1 VSSQSELVV
10 HGSGMMASAIRSA
23 KGIRGAVFAAGVS
36 NSLETNE
43 ASYAREARTLREFI
57 DQHTAE
63 KIIYFSSYVAAAGE
77 SRYAR
82 HKRDQE
88 DLIAQYSRD
97 FLVLRLPQVVGQTAN
112 RTLISY
118 LVHAAR
124 TGAVITIQKR
134 ALRSL
139 VDVHDV
145 GRITS
150 LLTDKNVRREVIA
163 VGPPK
168 PMTILEI
175 VEKIESVLSVK
186 IHYKL
191 TDEGERQWEDLARLI
206 GLLDPCDPLFDESY
220 QNSVLEKY
228 VPSLFAGTASRG

>member
-1 VSSQSELVV
+1 MNLQSELAVY
-10 HGSGMMASAIRSA
+10 GSGMMASAIRSA
-23 KGIRGAVFAAGVS
+23 EGIRGAVFAAGVS

-57 DQHTAE
+57 DQHAAE
-63 KIIYFSSYVAAAGE
+63 RIIYFSSYVAAAGK
-77 SRYAR
+77 SRYAK

-88 DLIAQYSRD
+88 ELLAQYSHD
-97 FLVLRLPQVVGQTAN
+97 FLVLRLPQVVGQTEN

-124 TGAVITIQKR
+124 TDAVVTIQKR

-150 LLTDKNVRREVIA
+150 LLTGKNVTREVIA
-163 VGPPK
+163 VGPPQ
-168 PMTILEI
+168 PMAILEI
-175 VEKIESVLSVK
+175 VDKIESLLSVK
-186 IHYKL
+186 INYKL
-191 TDEGERQWEDLARLI
+191 TDEGDRQSGDITRLI
-206 GLLDPCDPLFDESY
+206 GLLGPCDALFEDCY
-220 QNSVLEKY
+220 QLSVLEKY
-228 VPSLFAGTASRG
+228 VPSLFAGTAS